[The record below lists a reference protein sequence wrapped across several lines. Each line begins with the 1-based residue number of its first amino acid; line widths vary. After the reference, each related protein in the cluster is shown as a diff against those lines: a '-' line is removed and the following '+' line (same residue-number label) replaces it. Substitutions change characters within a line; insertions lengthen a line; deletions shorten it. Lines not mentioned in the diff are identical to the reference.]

1 MRQVSKR
8 SDECFS
14 PLCGEGN
21 RGTLGGKITV
31 SESRQD
37 FLEIGLSPGLE
48 DLAPLGRS
56 QTPGLMEETTKS
68 QLIIA
73 QKRGSINIKTQSPKS
88 SFRIIKR
95 KGGIKKES
103 PDGNFPNSS
112 DVKYSKRIK
121 IIDDES
127 DNNPDGKSAD

>member
-1 MRQVSKR
+1 MKIIMPVMRQVSKR
-8 SDECFS
+8 SDKCFS
-14 PLCGEGN
+14 PPCGEGN
-21 RGTLGGKITV
+21 RDTLGGKITV

-48 DLAPLGRS
+48 DLAPFDRT
-56 QTPGLMEETTKS
+56 QTPGLLDVTKKS

-73 QKRGSINIKTQSPKS
+73 QKRRSINIKTPSPKS

-95 KGGIKKES
+95 KGGTKKES

-112 DVKYSKRIK
+112 DVKYSKRI
-121 IIDDES
+121 
-127 DNNPDGKSAD
+127 